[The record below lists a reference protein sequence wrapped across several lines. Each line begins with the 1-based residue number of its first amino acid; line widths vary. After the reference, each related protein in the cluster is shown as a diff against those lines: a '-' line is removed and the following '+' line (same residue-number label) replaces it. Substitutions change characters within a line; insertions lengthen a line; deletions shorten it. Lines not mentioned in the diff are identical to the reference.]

1 MLYHGSGSTRRNSH
15 EAAGNQQQEFCAHI
29 EDDDFLLRYG
39 NPVAVMGND
48 GRVLICMAIA
58 YYERMTGKKIEL
70 KSEET

>member
-1 MLYHGSGSTRRNSH
+1 MNLPHINMITQ
-15 EAAGNQQQEFCAHI
+15 EEFCTHI
-29 EDDDFLLRYG
+29 DEDDFMLRYG

-58 YYERMTGKKIEL
+58 YYERMTGQKIEL